1 MYRTSSSSCSHED
14 HETTFNT
21 NTSMYISIQNPPITC
36 SNSNFS
42 SFYNP
47 SPPSYSSPSSS
58 FLNPNY
64 NSYNSTNNNGYLHRS
79 NSSQS
84 LPIYQNHHH
93 IQDFV
98 NNTTTSTIFSSSPTS
113 SSSCRDFLDFNS
125 VPVRRVFSTGDLQG
139 MNGSQVLAEN
149 SGQEGNGSLP
159 SKVTRYSAE
168 ERKERIEKYRN
179 KRNQR
184 NFQKKITYACRK
196 TLADSRPR
204 VKGRF
209 ARNGEP
215 ETEAETESEISGG
228 SNNYNHF
235 NHCNYDTNGISSGGN
250 QGDLWRQIEQVM
262 EADDEG
268 ITYFYDDEVMWNN
281 ISDVLYQ

>member
-1 MYRTSSSSCSHED
+1 MYRTSSTCSYE
-14 HETTFNT
+14 EQETFNS
-21 NTSMYISIQNPPITC
+21 SMYISIQQP
-36 SNSNFS
+36 SMNSSSSFS
-42 SFYNP
+42 SFLNP
-47 SPPSYSSPSSS
+47 SPPSYSSS
-58 FLNPNY
+58 FLNPN
-64 NSYNSTNNNGYLHRS
+64 NSYSNNGYLHRS

-84 LPIYQNHHH
+84 LPIYQNHH

-98 NNTTTSTIFSSSPTS
+98 NNPTTTTIFSSSSPP

-125 VPVRRVFSTGDLQG
+125 MPVRRVFSTGDLQG
-139 MNGSQVLAEN
+139 MNGSQVMAEN
-149 SGQEGNGSLP
+149 STQEGSGSLP
-159 SKVTRYSAE
+159 NKVTRYSAE
-168 ERKERIEKYRN
+168 ERKERIEKYRS

-215 ETEAETESEISGG
+215 ETEAETESEIAENNNYGCFNHGSYNTYDGHGTNGGG
-228 SNNYNHF
+228 S
-235 NHCNYDTNGISSGGN
+235 
-250 QGDLWRQIEQVM
+250 QGDLWRQIEQAM

-268 ITYFYDDEVMWNN
+268 IVYFYDEEMWNL
-281 ISDVLYQ
+281 SDVLPMNMLS

>member
-1 MYRTSSSSCSHED
+1 MYRTSSTCSE
-14 HETTFNT
+14 ELEAFNS
-21 NTSMYISIQNPPITC
+21 SMYISIQQPPM
-36 SNSNFS
+36 NSSSSFS
-42 SFYNP
+42 SFLNP
-47 SPPSYSSPSSS
+47 SPPSYSSS
-58 FLNPNY
+58 FLNPN
-64 NSYNSTNNNGYLHRS
+64 NSYSNNSYLHRS

-84 LPIYQNHHH
+84 LPIYQNHH

-98 NNTTTSTIFSSSPTS
+98 NNPTTTTIFSSSSPP

-125 VPVRRVFSTGDLQG
+125 LPVRRVFSTGDLQG
-139 MNGSQVLAEN
+139 INGSQVMAEN
-149 SGQEGNGSLP
+149 SSQEGSGSLP

-168 ERKERIEKYRN
+168 ERKERIEKYRS

-215 ETEAETESEISGG
+215 ETEAETESEIAE
-228 SNNYNHF
+228 SNNYGCF
-235 NHCNYDTNGISSGGN
+235 NHGSYNNYDCHGINGGGS
-250 QGDLWRQIEQVM
+250 QGDVWRQFEQAM

-268 ITYFYDDEVMWNN
+268 IVYFYDEEMWNL
-281 ISDVLYQ
+281 SDVLPMNMLS

>member
-1 MYRTSSSSCSHED
+1 MYRTSSTCSE
-14 HETTFNT
+14 ELEAFNS
-21 NTSMYISIQNPPITC
+21 SMYISIQQPPM
-36 SNSNFS
+36 NSSSSFS
-42 SFYNP
+42 SFLNP
-47 SPPSYSSPSSS
+47 SPPSYSSS
-58 FLNPNY
+58 FLNPN
-64 NSYNSTNNNGYLHRS
+64 NSYSNNSYLHRS

-84 LPIYQNHHH
+84 LPIYQNHH

-98 NNTTTSTIFSSSPTS
+98 NNPTTTTIFSSSSPP

-125 VPVRRVFSTGDLQG
+125 LPVRRVFSTGDLQG
-139 MNGSQVLAEN
+139 INGSQVMAEN
-149 SGQEGNGSLP
+149 SSQEGSGSLP

-168 ERKERIEKYRN
+168 ERKERIEKYRS

-215 ETEAETESEISGG
+215 ETEAETESEIAE
-228 SNNYNHF
+228 SNNYGCF
-235 NHCNYDTNGISSGGN
+235 NHGSYNTYDCHGINGGGS
-250 QGDLWRQIEQVM
+250 QGDVLRQFEQAM

-268 ITYFYDDEVMWNN
+268 IVYFYDEEMWNL
-281 ISDVLYQ
+281 SDVLPMNMLS